1 MRFFNKLK
9 KNEVATGVLTPDEL
23 TVATTIIIKEI
34 QSRSYP
40 EEFLAFKDDVKD
52 NKRLVHSKLLKLDPF
67 IDSKGLLRVGG
78 RLKNAPIAYDHKFP
92 IILPEHHHVTQLI
105 LRDTHERELHSGN
118 QATLC
123 AVRQTYWPVGGRNL
137 IRKLIHSCVKC
148 TRVKPKLSNQKMG
161 NLPVQRL
168 QPVRP
173 FYISGV
179 DYAGPFLIKEG
190 KTRKMRK
197 VKAYIALFICFS
209 TKAIHLELVG
219 DLTSDSF
226 LGCMK
231 RFIARRGNVAEI
243 FSDNGTNFTGA
254 ERLMF
259 ESFRSNLPEHV
270 SNNKTKFHFI
280 PPRSPHFGG
289 LWERAVRSVKHH
301 LHRVMGDASLT
312 YEEFYTLL
320 TGIEACLNSRPI
332 TPLSLDP
339 HDLDAL
345 TPGHFLIGA
354 PLTAPIEDDVRAIPL
369 TRLSRW
375 QRVQNLRQHFWQRW
389 QREYL
394 QQLQQRPKGQQ
405 SASPNITPGTM
416 VVLVEDNL
424 PPLRWKL
431 GRVVDVHPGQDGI
444 VRVVTVKTAS
454 GTTRRSVKKVCILP
468 VSE

>member
-1 MRFFNKLK
+1 
-9 KNEVATGVLTPDEL
+9 
-23 TVATTIIIKEI
+23 
-34 QSRSYP
+34 
-40 EEFLAFKDDVKD
+40 
-52 NKRLVHSKLLKLDPF
+52 
-67 IDSKGLLRVGG
+67 
-78 RLKNAPIAYDHKFP
+78 
-92 IILPEHHHVTQLI
+92 
-105 LRDTHERELHSGN
+105 
-118 QATLC
+118 
-123 AVRQTYWPVGGRNL
+123 
-137 IRKLIHSCVKC
+137 
-148 TRVKPKLSNQKMG
+148 MG
-161 NLPVQRL
+161 NRRVQRL

-179 DYAGPFLIKEG
+179 DYAGPFLIEEG
-190 KTRKMRK
+190 KTRK
-197 VKAYIALFICFS
+197 IALFICFS

-231 RFIARRGNVAEI
+231 RFIARRSNVAEI

-254 ERLMF
+254 EQLMF
-259 ESFRSNLPEHV
+259 ESFRSNLSEHV
-270 SNNKTKFHFI
+270 SNNKTKFHFM
-280 PPRSPHFGG
+280 PPRSPHVGG

-339 HDLDAL
+339 HDLDAD
-345 TPGHFLIGA
+345 TG
-354 PLTAPIEDDVRAIPL
+354 
-369 TRLSRW
+369 LSRW
-375 QRVQNLRQHFWQRW
+375 QRVQNLRQHFWHRW
-389 QREYL
+389 QRKYL

-405 SASPNITPGTM
+405 FASPNITPGNM

-454 GTTRRSVKKVCILP
+454 VSETGSEIQEYSIKKVL
-468 VSE
+468 VSESLATHIEHVL